1 MKSPKLFFVDPGLC
15 VYPSGYY
22 SPQALS
28 SARELGGFFE
38 TAVFLHLKVLCEIL
52 TPKAQLY
59 YLRTTDGK
67 EVDLVV
73 EHGQRL
79 IALEV
84 KFTERPLLGM
94 AKNLITF
101 VEEHP
106 HALGILL
113 HKGGMIR
120 RLHSRVFALPWWWLA

>member
-15 VYPSGYY
+15 VYLSGYY

-38 TAVFLHLKVLCEIL
+38 TAVFLRLKVLCEIL

-67 EVDLVV
+67 EVDFVV

-94 AKNLITF
+94 AKNLFSSTRG
-101 VEEHP
+101 E
-106 HALGILL
+106 
-113 HKGGMIR
+113 
-120 RLHSRVFALPWWWLA
+120 